1 MDNLMQLLWLFVHLK
16 HLSGGK
22 KKIHVCSYKAV
33 VLAVKFART
42 GEEHGASRHVDAH
55 GERLCGKQRLGGE
68 QKHEQTL
75 RPSHDF
81 SSYII
86 NKSLH
91 FVLFLFRCLKPA
103 RTHICIFCIIYIYK
117 RSSSSSMTL
126 CWQVPLISSFATATW
141 CWSLEQQEM
150 INY

>member
-1 MDNLMQLLWLFVHLK
+1 MLISAIHVPATTTMEITVPKLNGQFNAVVMIICAFKTFDRR
-16 HLSGGK
+16 K

-33 VLAVKFART
+33 VLAVKFACT

-103 RTHICIFCIIYIYK
+103 RTDICIFCIIYIYK

-126 CWQVPLISSFATATW
+126 C
-141 CWSLEQQEM
+141 
-150 INY
+150 